1 MFGNNDGWYFR
12 VLFWRSSSKRRSQR
26 YLMCSRSA
34 LFRPIYLKTTR
45 ITPSPPFRLRLRLM
59 TVTILCKIMVL
70 LLLYHSCSIQTR
82 LNEKIP
88 FAIISLFF
96 FLGFLRLP
104 EFIFCCSF
112 TSGLQ
117 ILNPPWNQ
125 RLVLVSDVC
134 LNC

>member
-1 MFGNNDGWYFR
+1 MFGNNGGWYFR
-12 VLFWRSSSKRRSQR
+12 VHFWRSSSKRRSQR

-45 ITPSPPFRLRLRLM
+45 ITPSPPFRLRLRLRLM

-88 FAIISLFF
+88 FAIISFFF
-96 FLGFLRLP
+96 FLGFS
-104 EFIFCCSF
+104 SF
-112 TSGLQ
+112 AWIHLLLQ
-117 ILNPPWNQ
+117 FYKWFTDLESAMKSE
-125 RLVLVSDVC
+125 VSAC
-134 LNC
+134 

>member
-1 MFGNNDGWYFR
+1 MFGNNGGWYFR

-45 ITPSPPFRLRLRLM
+45 ITPSPLFRLRLM
-59 TVTILCKIMVL
+59 TVTILSKIMVL
-70 LLLYHSCSIQTR
+70 QLLYHSCSIQIR
-82 LNEKIP
+82 LNEKKNP
-88 FAIISLFF
+88 FAIISFF
-96 FLGFLRLP
+96 FGFLHLP
-104 EFIFCCSF
+104 DFIFCCSF

-125 RLVLVSDVC
+125 RLVLFSDIC